1 MPQVRPSF
9 GLTWVPYSLFGWPI
23 IAFLWQLWVPRL
35 FGCPILSLL
44 LGKGGSKSIED
55 KERQGDH
62 SSRPHITVR
71 LQRPTRKLWR
81 TEPARRPLRDVLPYL
96 VLLRVGF
103 SLPPPL
109 LAARCAL
116 TAPFHPY
123 PAQLRPEILT
133 MGAPGS
139 PFFWANLGLW
149 PIIAFFWQLWESQL
163 DGCPILSLL
172 LGKGGKLNSSG
183 APGSPFFWANLC
195 RVPKTSGSSWA
206 GRYIF
211 CGTFRKRPLK
221 AAPRTLSGTPL
232 YGVRTFL
239 SQPAQPGLA
248 PIVRRPAA
256 ITRPSS

>member
-81 TEPARRPLRDVLPYL
+81 TEPARRLRRDVLPYL

-123 PAQLRPEILT
+123 PDY
-133 MGAPGS
+133 S
-139 PFFWANLGLW
+139 
-149 PIIAFFWQLWESQL
+149 
-163 DGCPILSLL
+163 
-172 LGKGGKLNSSG
+172 
-183 APGSPFFWANLC
+183 
-195 RVPKTSGSSWA
+195 

-211 CGTFRKRPLK
+211 CGTFRRRPLK

-248 PIVRRPAA
+248 PSVRKPAA